1 MNTTKEQ
8 KIGKPAIYKIVNAD
22 NSKLYV
28 GSCVGHYLRKGQHW
42 YKLRKGTHD
51 NNHLQ
56 SAWNMYG
63 EDSFVFEV
71 IEYVDN
77 VNELIEREQ
86 YWIDSLKVCNRT
98 KGYNKAPR
106 AGSNLG
112 LKMSEESKA
121 KMSKAKKGVKQD
133 PEVVKRR
140 ALSNSKKVDC
150 YDVVGDLVMG
160 FNCIR
165 HAADFF
171 KIDPASISKA
181 LSDKY
186 PQNKTAGGYIWK
198 FGTS

>member
-1 MNTTKEQ
+1 MNTTREQ

-42 YKLRKGTHD
+42 HKLRKGTHD

-63 EDSFVFEV
+63 EDSFVFEI
-71 IEYVDN
+71 IEYVDD
-77 VNELIEREQ
+77 VNKLIEREQ

-112 LKMSEESKA
+112 LKMSEESKV

-133 PEVVKRR
+133 PDVVARR
-140 ALSNSKKVDC
+140 AKSVSKACEAEFCGITIYFDSILEGAN
-150 YDVVGDLVMG
+150 YVG
-160 FNCIR
+160 
-165 HAADFF
+165 
-171 KIDPASISKA
+171 IDPASISKA

-186 PQNKTAGGYIWK
+186 PNNKTAGGFKWK